1 MNIYLL
7 IMSSSLSNIDI
18 MIILMKKFIKSN
30 AKMIAIIKNAKR
42 VELSSKIASA
52 VLNTQA

>member
-1 MNIYLL
+1 
-7 IMSSSLSNIDI
+7 MSGSLSNIHI

-52 VLNTQA
+52 VLNTQV